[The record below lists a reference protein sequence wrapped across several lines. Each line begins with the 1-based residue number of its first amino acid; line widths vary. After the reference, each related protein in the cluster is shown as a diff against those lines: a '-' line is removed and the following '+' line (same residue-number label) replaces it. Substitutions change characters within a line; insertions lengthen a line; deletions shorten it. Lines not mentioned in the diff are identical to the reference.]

1 MALVEPD
8 YKVKVYWRP
17 PNDPNLPL
25 QWHIPKISLER
36 AWEEAGTG
44 SPEVKV
50 SAGQGGA
57 GRSLCWRSPACARRL
72 GWARPAP
79 TPTV

>member
-50 SAGQGGA
+50 RAAARRGWWWRGRRA
-57 GRSLCWRSPACARRL
+57 GRAWVAA
-72 GWARPAP
+72 GAW
-79 TPTV
+79 